1 MALNIANV
9 SQQGITDS
17 ITSTLLDN
25 NIAAAFGL
33 NSNND
38 NLLQFHNRFGTN
50 SVFLPDKKTF
60 IIRTNNYFSVGFKF
74 YPITSK
80 VLNLFSLSLMAKT
93 ADDLKYFVQD
103 VTLPNLRAVVDTQA
117 VGTSFMQGSIA
128 GHIVAPES
136 RTFDISFL
144 TTEFSLH
151 EHCFYYWLKETT
163 SNHWIYANTEAGI
176 TRLADMRPYS
186 KADILISFTSMKSNE
201 LLHSIILTECF
212 PISIK
217 SPSISQKME
226 SETSRSVTFAFN
238 NMYISSP
245 FTGDKWTSKLQSNV
259 IEDIFNSYI
268 GNNISNKIS
277 LATGGASNAFSNSVA
292 GGLAAR
298 Q

>member
-1 MALNIANV
+1 MPLDIANV
-9 SQQGITDS
+9 SQSSISDS

-60 IIRTNNYFSVGFKF
+60 IIRTANYFSVGFSF

-80 VLNLFSLSLMAKT
+80 VLNLFSLSLMAKKP
-93 ADDLKYFVQD
+93 DELKYFVQE
-103 VTLPNLRAVVDTQA
+103 VVLPNIRAPIDNQT
-117 VGTSFMQGSIA
+117 VGTGFMQGSIA
-128 GHIVAPES
+128 GHIVAPEA
-136 RTFDISFL
+136 RTFTISFL
-144 TTEFSLH
+144 NTEFSLH
-151 EHCFYYWLKETT
+151 EHCFYYWLKEST
-163 SNHWIYANTEAGI
+163 SNHWIYTEPPL
-176 TRLADMRPYS
+176 TLEQCRPFT

-212 PISIK
+212 PTTITAPTIN
-217 SPSISQKME
+217 QKMDGE
-226 SETSRSVTFAFN
+226 SPCRNITFAFN
-238 NMYISSP
+238 NIYVSSP
-245 FTGDKWTSKLQSNV
+245 FTGNKWTSKLQSNV
-259 IEDIFNSYI
+259 IADIFNSYI
-268 GNNISNKIS
+268 GNAISNKVS
-277 LATGGASNAFSNSVA
+277 LATGGLSNSFSNSAA